1 MSNKI
6 LRRAD
11 LSVHENVVF
20 LSVVSIFLP
29 YYVTIIIVTY
39 LGFYVLFKT
48 DVKETVFAHLGSWL
62 VPVFSAVT
70 LITAI
75 CYKNIL
81 GFFCS
86 LLFFILFI
94 LSFYLRT
101 IITTELFEK
110 ALDLMCVCSVF
121 ASAVVILEKIIYIN
135 AYYHRCCGD
144 FFNNYYFSFYFHPNY
159 LGSLMAAVILVCAY
173 KVVVKR
179 NDKKYY
185 YAIAVLAAITVF
197 LTESMFAW
205 IEVLVGLSI
214 LLLLAR
220 RHQLLSILLI
230 MVAFAAVLLYTAP
243 DIFEKFVPRIMY
255 AGETFSNRILI
266 WDFAIKSIKKAPL
279 FGRGFFTYYQL
290 SLADPSSFQ
299 TTHAHNIF
307 LEPLL
312 SFGIIGSL
320 ILFAMIFILFYRV
333 VLCKNLLRKSH
344 ITTLIFSVTAAILIH
359 SIIDMTMLW
368 VQTALLYCII
378 MGGIGADERKIKGI
392 FKDRFQKQKS
402 NLIQKEN

>member
-6 LRRAD
+6 LRRLD
-11 LSVHENVVF
+11 LSVDENVVF
-20 LSVVSIFLP
+20 LSVISIFLP
-29 YYVTIIIVTY
+29 YYLTILTIAV

-48 DVKETVFAHLGSWL
+48 DIRKTVFSHLGSWL
-62 VPVFSAVT
+62 VPVFSVVT
-70 LITAI
+70 LITAVY
-75 CYKNIL
+75 YKNTL

-86 LLFFILFI
+86 LLFFVLFI

-101 IITTELFEK
+101 IMTNELFEK
-110 ALDLMCVCSVF
+110 ALDLLCVTSVF
-121 ASAVVILEKIIYIN
+121 ASTVVLLEKIIYIGAN
-135 AYYHRCCGD
+135 YHRCCGD
-144 FFNNYYFSFYFHPNY
+144 FFNNYLFSFYFHPNY

-185 YAIAVLAAITVF
+185 YAIAVLAAVTVF
-197 LTESMFAW
+197 FTESMFAW

-220 RHQLLSILLI
+220 RHQLLSILFI
-230 MVAFAAVLLYTAP
+230 MVAFAAALLYTAP
-243 DIFEKFVPRIMY
+243 EIFEKILPRIMH
-255 AGETFSNRILI
+255 ADGTFANRVLI
-266 WDFAIKSIKKAPL
+266 WDFTIDAIKKAPL

-290 SLADPSSFQ
+290 SLADTTAYQ

-312 SFGIIGSL
+312 SFGVIGAAL
-320 ILFAMIFILFYRV
+320 LFAMVFILFYRV

-359 SIIDMTMLW
+359 SIVDMTMLW

-378 MGGIGADERKIKGI
+378 MGGIGADERKIKNI
-392 FKDRFQKQKS
+392 FKDRFKK
-402 NLIQKEN
+402 LTK

>member
-1 MSNKI
+1 MNIKI

-11 LSVHENVVF
+11 LSVDENVVF
-20 LSVVSIFLP
+20 LSVISIFLP
-29 YYVTIIIVTY
+29 YYLTILTIAF

-48 DVKETVFAHLGSWL
+48 DIKKTVFSHMGSWL
-62 VPVFSAVT
+62 VPLFSVVT

-75 CYKNIL
+75 CYKNTL

-86 LLFFILFI
+86 LLFFVLFI

-101 IITTELFEK
+101 IMTNELFEK
-110 ALDLMCVCSVF
+110 ALDLVCVTSVF
-121 ASAVVILEKIIYIN
+121 ASAVVLLEKLIYISAN
-135 AYYHRCCGD
+135 YHRCCGD

-173 KVVVKR
+173 KVVVKK

-185 YAIAVLAAITVF
+185 YAIAALSAMTVF
-197 LTESMFAW
+197 FTESMFAW
-205 IEVLVGLSI
+205 IEVLVGLFI

-220 RHQLLSILLI
+220 RHQLLSILFI
-230 MVAFAAVLLYTAP
+230 MVAFAAALLYTAP
-243 DIFEKFVPRIMY
+243 ELFEKILPRIIH
-255 AGETFSNRILI
+255 ADGTFDNRVLI
-266 WDFAIKSIKKAPL
+266 WDFTIDAIRKTPL
-279 FGRGFFTYYQL
+279 FGRGFFTYYQV
-290 SLADPSSFQ
+290 SAGNPSAYQ

-333 VLCKNLLRKSH
+333 VLCKNLLRKSQ
-344 ITTLIFSVTAAILIH
+344 ITILIFSITAAILIH

-368 VQTALLYCII
+368 VQTAMLYCII
-378 MGGIGADERKIKGI
+378 MGGIGADEQKIKSI
-392 FKDRFQKQKS
+392 FKDRFKKI
-402 NLIQKEN
+402 NKVI